1 MAKHISHEALDRLIN
16 ESLAMEAEA
25 AKDAGAL
32 GFMARALVQATLPH
46 SKAEGNEFT
55 RTNGLFTLSLLS
67 PSAIGLPYGSIPRL
81 LLSWITTEADR
92 TKQRELVLGDSLS
105 GFMSELEMLPT
116 GGRWGS
122 ITRLKEQMK
131 RLFASSV
138 SCTYD
143 NGDTWAL
150 EAVKPVDSARLWW
163 SPKAPAQAGLWLSTN
178 TLGERFFN
186 EIIERPVPFDMR
198 ALKSL
203 KKSPLALDTY
213 LWLTYRMFYLRQPVS
228 IPWVA
233 LQGQFGADYK
243 VPRQFKA
250 AFLRE
255 LKKVLVVYPRELF
268 LKNAVVRTCP
278 RNYIKQITCI
288 SVRILGRCCKRFGHF
303 KFTNFYLLFSNF
315 VVSIPF
321 MSNHKQRDS
330 SPIKIGIAR

>member
-81 LLSWITTEADR
+81 LLSWITTEAVR

-163 SPKAPAQAGLWLSTN
+163 SPKSPAQAGLWLSTI

-186 EIIERPVPFDMR
+186 EIIERPVPIDMR

-203 KKSPLALDTY
+203 KKSPLALDIY

-255 LKKVLVVYPRELF
+255 LKKVLVVYPEA
-268 LKNAVVRTCP
+268 KVVAVEAGDAGGALRLMP
-278 RNYIKQITCI
+278 SKPHIK
-288 SVRILGRCCKRFGHF
+288 G
-303 KFTNFYLLFSNF
+303 
-315 VVSIPF
+315 IP
-321 MSNHKQRDS
+321 
-330 SPIKIGIAR
+330 

>member
-81 LLSWITTEADR
+81 LLSWITTEAVR

-150 EAVKPVDSARLWW
+150 ESVKPVDSARLWW
-163 SPKAPAQAGLWLSTN
+163 SPKEPAQAGLWLSTI

-186 EIIERPVPFDMR
+186 EIIERPVPIDMR

-203 KKSPLALDTY
+203 KKSPLALDIY

-255 LKKVLVVYPRELF
+255 LKKVLVVYPEA
-268 LKNAVVRTCP
+268 KVVAVEAGDAGGALRLMPSKPHIQGV
-278 RNYIKQITCI
+278 
-288 SVRILGRCCKRFGHF
+288 KR
-303 KFTNFYLLFSNF
+303 
-315 VVSIPF
+315 
-321 MSNHKQRDS
+321 
-330 SPIKIGIAR
+330 